1 SAATGIA
8 LALGLVRAFA
18 RSGAATI
25 GNFWVDVTRTT
36 LYVLVPLSILIA
48 LGFVASGVP
57 QTFASGADVLTREG
71 QQQLIALGPIA
82 SQEAI

>member
-1 SAATGIA
+1 NWQAYAGEQTMSHLAQMAGLAVQNFLSAATGIA

-36 LYVLVPLSILIA
+36 LYVLLPLSILIA
-48 LGFVASGVP
+48 LAFVASGVP
-57 QTFASGADVLTREG
+57 
-71 QQQLIALGPIA
+71 
-82 SQEAI
+82 